1 MKLLLAA
8 LLANACSAFT
18 LSSLASPRPAFSLR
32 GVASETAVVCIEYQ
46 NEFTTEGGKLH
57 DAVKP
62 VMDATNMM
70 SNTKKVVDEARKAGA
85 LVVHVPISF
94 AKGHKAI
101 NGQYGI
107 LNGVKEGLAF
117 EAGTWGAEICDEM
130 SPEEGDIVVG
140 GKTGLCG
147 FASTNLDMV
156 LRQNGVKDVALCGF
170 LTNCCVESSMRSAYE
185 LGYNVKTL
193 TDCVA
198 ATSMEAQEATLEHN
212 FGMFSIPMT
221 SEDFVKDLEKSATP
235 A

>member
-1 MKLLLAA
+1 MARPDSARCLLLRHKH
-8 LLANACSAFT
+8 LL
-18 LSSLASPRPAFSLR
+18 LRDSLR
-32 GVASETAVVCIEYQ
+32 SSQ
-46 NEFTTEGGKLH
+46 
-57 DAVKP
+57 
-62 VMDATNMM
+62 
-70 SNTKKVVDEARKAGA
+70 
-85 LVVHVPISF
+85 
-94 AKGHKAI
+94 
-101 NGQYGI
+101 
-107 LNGVKEGLAF
+107 
-117 EAGTWGAEICDEM
+117 
-130 SPEEGDIVVG
+130 GDIVVG